1 MDCPVSGAQS
11 IVDAL
16 VRVIKKNGGQVIL
29 KSHVNESCIEDGQA
43 VGVWLK
49 NNPDWIIQAKKGVIS
64 NITIWDLMNSGIVN
78 TNQFP
83 WKLC

>member
-29 KSHVNESCIEDGQA
+29 KSHEDEICIEDGQD
-43 VGVWLK
+43 VGVRLK
-49 NNPDWIIQAKKGVIS
+49 KKPNQMIQAKKGVIS
-64 NITIWDLMNSGIVN
+64 NLSI
-78 TNQFP
+78 
-83 WKLC
+83 